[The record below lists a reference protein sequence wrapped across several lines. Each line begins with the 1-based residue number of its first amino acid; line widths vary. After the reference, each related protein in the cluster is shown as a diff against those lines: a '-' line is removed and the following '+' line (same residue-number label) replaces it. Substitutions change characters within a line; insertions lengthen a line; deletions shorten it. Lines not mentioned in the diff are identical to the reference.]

1 MTGQA
6 MVTLSRELLERATAW
21 EDRSD
26 GGWGPTPEQ
35 VRDKL
40 EAQAGIRK
48 LLAGEPPR
56 FYPTPAKVTKSMV
69 LCAYCHATHNPNQFM
84 HGTSNWCAAVANSLN
99 EQMEQ
104 PK

>member
-1 MTGQA
+1 MNALEQLAKAEALLRQLETTTRQEGLHHSSCKI
-6 MVTLSRELLERATAW
+6 VDYFRER
-21 EDRSD
+21 
-26 GGWGPTPEQ
+26 
-35 VRDKL
+35 
-40 EAQAGIRK
+40 
-48 LLAGEPPR
+48 PPR

-84 HGTSNWCAAVANSLN
+84 HGTSNWFAAVANSLN

>member
-1 MTGQA
+1 MNALEQLA
-6 MVTLSRELLERATAW
+6 KAEALLR
-21 EDRSD
+21 
-26 GGWGPTPEQ
+26 
-35 VRDKL
+35 KL
-40 EAQAGIRK
+40 ENRFRNEPASLDVTEYFRDR
-48 LLAGEPPR
+48 PPR

-69 LCAYCHATHNPNQFM
+69 LCAYCHATHNPNQFI